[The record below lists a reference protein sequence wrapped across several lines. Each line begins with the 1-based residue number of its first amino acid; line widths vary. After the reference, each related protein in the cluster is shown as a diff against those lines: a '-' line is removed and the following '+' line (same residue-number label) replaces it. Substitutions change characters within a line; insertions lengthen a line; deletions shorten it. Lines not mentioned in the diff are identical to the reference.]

1 MSEIILNKARELF
14 FSYGLKNV
22 SMDDLARNAGVS
34 KKTIYLYFED
44 KSALVS
50 EVLKALVEEQKFRF
64 KNCRKQ
70 AVNAVHEFSLQ
81 AEIPY
86 DAFSCIKTGFFIELE
101 KTFPALYSNMM
112 EYRRKILLPGFRENI
127 VRGIEEGLYRSEIN
141 PELMAELRLQ
151 HIINALNPENLTEK
165 RTDSLGLYHELNS
178 FFLHAITTTKGK
190 NLISKYLTGK

>member
-50 EVLKALVEEQKFRF
+50 EVLKALVEEQKSRF

-70 AVNAVHEFSLQ
+70 AINAVHEFSLQ

-112 EYRRKILLPGFRENI
+112 EYRRKILLPVFRENI

-190 NLISKYLTGK
+190 NLISKYLTGQ